1 MNASTSTPVPR
12 LQYAQNAGRVAPQPL
27 RVPSFKASLYLVVGG
42 IFIALFLKYALHSVP
57 EVSSGDAQGCAGLA
71 RAQDH
76 DMSADFVN
84 R

>member
-1 MNASTSTPVPR
+1 MSASTSTPGPQ
-12 LQYAQNAGRVAPQPL
+12 LHYARNAGTVSPQPI

-57 EVSSGDAQGCAGLA
+57 EVSTGDAQGHVRINWA
-71 RAQDH
+71 RTFKQVLDL
-76 DMSADFVN
+76 VN